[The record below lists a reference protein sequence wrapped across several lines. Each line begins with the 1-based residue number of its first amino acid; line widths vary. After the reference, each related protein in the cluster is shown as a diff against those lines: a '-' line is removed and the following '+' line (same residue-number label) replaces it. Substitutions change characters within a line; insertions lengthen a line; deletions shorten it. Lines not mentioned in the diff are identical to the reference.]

1 LHLNFKKYKKNL
13 FNIFIRLIYILS
25 FSILFVS
32 NPAIAQAI
40 TNNKVT
46 KVLPITINTSFINS
60 DFIGL
65 GNAIAFEISK
75 TLEDTKGIYV
85 TPYHEVINIKKSYE
99 LTHINNAELIFEK
112 LKNIH
117 FDIIVISSFK
127 KLQGKKYI
135 STSTYDL
142 TKKEIIYYETK
153 EINYK
158 NAFTIIEEITIEIKS
173 KLLNRI
179 DIKGNHQ
186 KIATYS
192 KEPLVSLGKALIA
205 IENGNVD
212 LALNYVPKL
221 RAEITTKKY
230 SYYIEG
236 LCFYYQVK
244 PNDAIDALENS
255 ISGNYYFGTYEL
267 ISEIYCTQ
275 AIDYEKALE
284 QCQKGL
290 NIKND
295 NLYLLRR
302 RAWINM
308 RIGMFDKAKN
318 DLHKLKST
326 SKEDPEVL
334 LIAAW
339 IKRREEKKTNLDLR
353 LIEKAYEIDPTKP
366 NVLLNLGIFYLVKG
380 LETNNTIY
388 LDKAIPI
395 LQNAINNHKKI
406 YPFHKFN
413 ESVIYEILSNCH
425 IE

>member
-1 LHLNFKKYKKNL
+1 
-13 FNIFIRLIYILS
+13 
-25 FSILFVS
+25 VS